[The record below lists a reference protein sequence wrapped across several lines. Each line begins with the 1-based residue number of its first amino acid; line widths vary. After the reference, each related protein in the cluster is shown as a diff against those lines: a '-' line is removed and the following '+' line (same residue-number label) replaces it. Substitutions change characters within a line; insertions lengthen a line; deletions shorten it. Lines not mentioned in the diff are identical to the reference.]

1 MFRGVT
7 ALTIDNKGR
16 LAMPARYREVLQFR
30 AGGKLVVTADSA
42 SCLLIYPA
50 PDWEPIQARLMSLS
64 SFNPRTRDLQRLLVG
79 NASDV
84 EIDGAGRILLPAP
97 LRKSPAWRR
106 TSRRR
111 AGRAVRALGRGE
123 VGNAD
128 RPVHRAERE
137 RHSTGVG
144 GIFPLSAGGHRPVLL
159 AEALAALDVKAD
171 GIYVDCTFGRGGHS
185 RAILGGWASRA
196 A

>member
-7 ALTIDNKGR
+7 ALTIDSKGR
-16 LAMPARYREVLQFR
+16 LAMPARYREVLQLR

-50 PDWEPIQARLMSLS
+50 PDWEPIQTRLMSLS

-97 LRKSPAWRR
+97 LRKF
-106 TSRRR
+106 
-111 AGRAVRALGRGE
+111 AGLDKDVAL
-123 VGNAD
+123 VGQGARFELWDEAKWGTQMDQSIALN
-128 RPVHRAERE
+128 EN
-137 RHSTGVG
+137 GVPPELEG
-144 GIFPLSAGGHRPVLL
+144 FSL
-159 AEALAALDVKAD
+159 
-171 GIYVDCTFGRGGHS
+171 
-185 RAILGGWASRA
+185 
-196 A
+196 